1 MLPCFEITFCGF
13 VIELRNVILECDNIK
28 TTWCGTISMVTNN
41 TLKERAKI
49 DHQLI
54 KNEQLAMQWPGQWNL
69 LTKLVIHCKISDL
82 KKLKKEERVDFG
94 NEQRYYSCKC
104 SDIYCKCTCPNKYV
118 TANKASSSVLIAIL
132 NTLLFVGM
140 NVLEGIVNGEKV

>member
-1 MLPCFEITFCGF
+1 MF
-13 VIELRNVILECDNIK
+13 IK

-41 TLKERAKI
+41 TFKERAKI

-54 KNEQLAMQWPGQWNL
+54 ENEQLAMQWSGQWNL

-82 KKLKKEERVDFG
+82 KKLKKEECVDFG

-132 NTLLFVGM
+132 N
-140 NVLEGIVNGEKV
+140 VLEGIVTGPASNGEKI

>member
-13 VIELRNVILECDNIK
+13 VIKLRNVIFIK

-49 DHQLI
+49 NHELI
-54 KNEQLAMQWPGQWNL
+54 ENEQLAMQWSGQWNL

-82 KKLKKEERVDFG
+82 KKLKKEECVDFG
-94 NEQRYYSCKC
+94 NEQHYYSCKC

-132 NTLLFVGM
+132 N
-140 NVLEGIVNGEKV
+140 VLEGIVTGPASNGEKI

>member
-13 VIELRNVILECDNIK
+13 VIKLRNEIFIK

-49 DHQLI
+49 NHQLI
-54 KNEQLAMQWPGQWNL
+54 ENEQLAMQWSGQWNL

-82 KKLKKEERVDFG
+82 KKIKKEECVDFG

-104 SDIYCKCTCPNKYV
+104 SDIYCKCTCSNKYV

-132 NTLLFVGM
+132 N
-140 NVLEGIVNGEKV
+140 VLEGIVTGPA

>member
-1 MLPCFEITFCGF
+1 MIRS
-13 VIELRNVILECDNIK
+13 VKSINK
-28 TTWCGTISMVTNN
+28 TCYSLQNFW
-41 TLKERAKI
+41 
-49 DHQLI
+49 
-54 KNEQLAMQWPGQWNL
+54 
-69 LTKLVIHCKISDL
+69 L